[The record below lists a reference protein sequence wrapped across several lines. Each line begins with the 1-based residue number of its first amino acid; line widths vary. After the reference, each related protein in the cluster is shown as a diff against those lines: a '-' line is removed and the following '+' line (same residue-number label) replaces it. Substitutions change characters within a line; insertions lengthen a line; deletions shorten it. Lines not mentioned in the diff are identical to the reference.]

1 MSDEE
6 VGMIAGVAEEEPV
19 ETPEESYSEPDVGDE
34 EPAEEPEQPEET
46 PEEPEAEAADSKPTT
61 PSNISKLIREIKES
75 NPQAAPIAKQ
85 LQDAYF
91 SDRAWKEVFPNIE
104 DAKVLKASFD
114 SIGGREGLMELQS
127 VSQTLEDL
135 DKMLETGDPKLV
147 EDILSKSPEGFSKIV
162 PHALRTLERSDPQ
175 TYASVMRPLVA
186 GGVVGSDV
194 GHYIAGAIDSLK
206 AGDPDMA
213 LRRLT
218 PALQWYK
225 SVEQEAQKAGEVS
238 SAAPNGF
245 EDREKGLQERE
256 YKMNSGY
263 VQRDM
268 NSYAL
273 SGARGALRPLL
284 KTANLSTEAKS
295 DLEDGVLREIGS
307 ALMSDKVFQEQVDSL
322 VKRGQLDKAL
332 SLAKVHIDRVR
343 PEAVKS
349 VWQRRY
355 GNLKPTQ
362 AKSPAKRPGHSA
374 TPAQRTSVQ
383 PSSTVQVPKMPPM
396 DAIDMR
402 RTDWRMV
409 ADHKAILKDGRTVTW
424 PR

>member
-1 MSDEE
+1 MAGEEE
-6 VGMIAGVAEEEPV
+6 VGMIAGVVDDPAGGAEEIFGEPEI
-19 ETPEESYSEPDVGDE
+19 ETPEGEEIPGETPEGEEPPE
-34 EPAEEPEQPEET
+34 PEPAET
-46 PEEPEAEAADSKPTT
+46 KPTT
-61 PSNISKLIREIKES
+61 PSSISKLIREIKES

-91 SDRAWKEVFPNIE
+91 SDRSWKEVFPSIE
-104 DAKVLKASFD
+104 EAKVLKASFD
-114 SIGGREGLMELQS
+114 SIGGREGLLELQS
-127 VSQTLEDL
+127 VSETLSDL

-175 TYASVMRPLVA
+175 TYASILRPLVA
-186 GGVVGSDV
+186 GGVINSDV

-206 AGDPDMA
+206 SGDPDMA
-213 LRRLT
+213 LRRLG
-218 PALQWYK
+218 PALQWFK
-225 SVEQEAQKAGEVS
+225 ALEQEAQRGPELAASPAG
-238 SAAPNGF
+238 GF
-245 EDREKGLQERE
+245 EDKEKGLQERE

-273 SGARGALRPLL
+273 SGARNSLRPML
-284 KTANLSTEAKS
+284 KTANLNAEAKS
-295 DLEDGVLREIGS
+295 DLEDGVLREIGN
-307 ALMSDKVFQEQVDSL
+307 ALMSDKVFQEQIDSL
-322 VKRGQLDKAL
+322 VKRGNLDKAL

-349 VWQRRY
+349 VYQRRY
-355 GNLKPTQ
+355 GSLAPLKPTNGTPRRPVPASTQGQ
-362 AKSPAKRPGHSA
+362 ARSA
-374 TPAQRTSVQ
+374 TPGIVQ
-383 PSSTVQVPKMPPM
+383 MPKMPPM

-402 RTDWRMV
+402 RTDAMMV
-409 ADHKAILKDGRTVTW
+409 ADHKAILKDGRTVSW